1 MPTTL
6 RLTFKQHRFGI
17 VGFGIIF
24 VALAAGASA
33 LAVYFGSFDIGTC
46 ATEVSPACTAIAQQI
61 GAMGGPMQLMRVA
74 SVPIA
79 ILAGVFVGVPIV
91 ASEIERG
98 TAVLPWSVVRSRM
111 RWFLPRV
118 LIVGGILSFLT
129 ALVGL
134 SLDAM
139 HQSLYPLVPI
149 TTDLNGYEVRG
160 WLVPARALVG
170 FASGV
175 LAGAVLGRSLPG
187 LLTGLVIAGVLLAG
201 AFVAGD
207 MLNQANLVDV
217 SGDPGALRLTLA
229 LHDHTT
235 GEYLGYEEAEA
246 ILWPGDPAFNERF
259 EEVRLGVPGAS
270 SALVVTRDV
279 AIHGVLALVTIAVS
293 AIVVDRRRPY

>member
-1 MPTTL
+1 MRTTI
-6 RLTFKQHRFGI
+6 RLTLKQHRFG
-17 VGFGIIF
+17 VLGFGIIL
-24 VALAAGASA
+24 VAIAAGAAA
-33 LAVYFGSFDIGTC
+33 LAVYFNSLDIGTC
-46 ATEVSPACTAIAQQI
+46 ATEVSEACDAIAQQM
-61 GAMGGPMQLMRVA
+61 GAMVGPMYLLRGA

-98 TAVLPWSVVRSRM
+98 TAILPWTVVRSRV

-118 LIVGGILSFLT
+118 LIVGGVLVFLT

-149 TTDLNGYEVRG
+149 TADLNWYEARG

-170 FASGV
+170 FAVGV
-175 LAGAVLGRSLPG
+175 LAGAALGRSLPG
-187 LLTGLVIAGVLLAG
+187 LFAGLVISGVMLAG
-201 AFVAGD
+201 TFAVGGT
-207 MLNQANLVDV
+207 LNQTHLVDV

-235 GEYLGYEEAEA
+235 GVYMGYEEAEQ
-246 ILWPGDPAFNERF
+246 IMWPGDPAFTERF
-259 EEVRLGVPGAS
+259 EEVYLGVPGS
-270 SALVVTRDV
+270 SSVLVVTRDV
-279 AIHGVLALVTIAVS
+279 AIHGALALMAIVAAAV
-293 AIVVDRRRPY
+293 VVDRRRPY